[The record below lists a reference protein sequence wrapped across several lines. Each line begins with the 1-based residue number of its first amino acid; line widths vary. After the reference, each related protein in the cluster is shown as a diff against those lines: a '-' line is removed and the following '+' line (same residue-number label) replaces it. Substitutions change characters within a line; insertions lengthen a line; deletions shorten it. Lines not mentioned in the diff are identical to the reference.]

1 MRRDLVTDGALGE
14 READGTPVVSPSGP
28 QTLRE
33 VEARH
38 IAGVLTLTRGR
49 IGQAAK
55 ILGLHR
61 NTLTRK
67 IRQYGL

>member
-1 MRRDLVTDGALGE
+1 MRDDIRDELHSAETP
-14 READGTPVVSPSGP
+14 ADYPTAP

-38 IAGVLTLTRGR
+38 IAEVLGLTRGR

-67 IRQYGL
+67 IREYGL

>member
-1 MRRDLVTDGALGE
+1 MRGLETDNARVEPQTEGAP
-14 READGTPVVSPSGP
+14 AVSPSGP

-38 IAGVLTLTRGR
+38 IAGVLTLTHGR